1 MPVYGEK
8 FNENV
13 IMPFRVNSKQLL
25 ANFNKIWEKTE
36 KLVTIDFES
45 KPVYGDDDQ
54 YIKTKIKIYADNMI
68 INFHNKKMPK
78 EKSPCK
84 YLSIIMLLFCY

>member
-45 KPVYGDDDQ
+45 KPVYGDDD
-54 YIKTKIKIYADNMI
+54 
-68 INFHNKKMPK
+68 HNTSKQK
-78 EKSPCK
+78 
-84 YLSIIMLLFCY
+84 

>member
-25 ANFNKIWEKTE
+25 ANFNKI
-36 KLVTIDFES
+36 
-45 KPVYGDDDQ
+45 
-54 YIKTKIKIYADNMI
+54 
-68 INFHNKKMPK
+68 
-78 EKSPCK
+78 
-84 YLSIIMLLFCY
+84 